1 MQKTKPFYW
10 WTSSFDWKLNL
21 CHPKNNYEK
30 AIIAIKGIIV
40 MVVAQGSDLLKSQL
54 KKVNVPH
61 ISPAYKHL
69 PTCQPFSGSAG
80 CG

>member
-1 MQKTKPFYW
+1 MK
-10 WTSSFDWKLNL
+10 
-21 CHPKNNYEK
+21 K

-61 ISPAYKHL
+61 ISPAHKHL